1 MRGILS
7 IAGYVPHHRLRRSA
21 ITDVLG
27 GARSG
32 GARAVASYDEDAT
45 TMAVAA
51 GRLTLQSTSVRPA
64 ALWFATTTPPYLDK
78 TNATTIHAALRL
90 ERNVVAADF
99 GGAPRSA
106 MGAFLAALRS
116 SDPVLVAAA
125 DIRTGLPGSGD
136 ERDHGDGAAAVLVGD
151 EEDGAPIAAVLGAA
165 SVSEE
170 FLDRWREPGDVRSKV
185 WEERFGETRYVPLA
199 AEAAKRCLEAAGLT
213 DDDVDVAI
221 VTGLHG
227 RAVKQAGRALGVADL
242 ADERTDSVGITGAA
256 HPLLLLAGTLEQA
269 APGRTILLLSL
280 ADGADAVLLRTTE
293 AIADWQP
300 PRPVAAQIAA
310 GDDTL
315 RYADYLAWRGIL
327 TPEPPRRPEPNRVSA
342 SAAARSTDW
351 KYGFVGSRDRTSDAV
366 HLPPSRV
373 SFRGG
378 ARDDMDPAPMADVP
392 ATVTTFTVDRLAWSP
407 SPPTV
412 FAVLDFDGGG
422 RFACEITDV
431 APEAVAIGD
440 RVEMTFRCL
449 NTADGIR
456 NYFWKARPMPAEAAA
471 PPAAPAD
478 TTTEDA

>member
-315 RYADYLAWRGIL
+315 RYADYLAWRGML
-327 TPEPPRRPEPNRVSA
+327 DAGAAPPPRARACVA
-342 SAAARSTDW
+342 SAAARSDGLEVRLRRVAGPHGAPSTCPRRGCPSGAGRATTW
-351 KYGFVGSRDRTSDAV
+351 TRPRWRTS
-366 HLPPSRV
+366 
-373 SFRGG
+373 
-378 ARDDMDPAPMADVP
+378 P

-422 RFACEITDV
+422 RFACEVTDV
-431 APEAVAIGD
+431 A
-440 RVEMTFRCL
+440 
-449 NTADGIR
+449 
-456 NYFWKARPMPAEAAA
+456 ARRPSRSA
-471 PPAAPAD
+471 
-478 TTTEDA
+478 TGSR